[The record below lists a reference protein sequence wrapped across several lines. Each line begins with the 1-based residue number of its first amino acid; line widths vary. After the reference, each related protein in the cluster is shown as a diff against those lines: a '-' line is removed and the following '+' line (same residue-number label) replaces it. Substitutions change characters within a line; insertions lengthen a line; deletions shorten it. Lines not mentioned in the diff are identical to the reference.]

1 MSLRLTQLAAGYAHR
16 PVLHGVDLG
25 PIAPG
30 TLVAVLGPN
39 AVGKST
45 LLKAI
50 AGLRPSQGA
59 ITLGADELGALAPRQ
74 RLARVGY
81 MPQALPQPTSLVAYE
96 LMTSG
101 LRIGRPEWPARQR
114 ERAIEDVMRSLGLL
128 PLALRRLDELS
139 GGQRQMVALAQVI
152 VRMPQLMLLDE
163 PTSALDLRWQ
173 LLMLQTV
180 EALAARHG
188 LIALVALHDL
198 NLALR
203 FCQHALVLGEG
214 RVQAAGAP
222 ADVLTPELLAHVW
235 GVRARLEHCPQGRP
249 MLLADAALVPEPEPN
264 PLP

>member
-163 PTSALDLRWQ
+163 PTSALDIGHQQQALELVDRLRR
-173 LLMLQTV
+173 
-180 EALAARHG
+180 EHG
-188 LIALVALHDL
+188 LTVVSAMHDL
-198 NLALR
+198 TLAGLYADRLALLH
-203 FCQHALVLGEG
+203 QGHVVATGPAASVL
-214 RVQAAGAP
+214 R
-222 ADVLTPELLAHVW
+222 PETLSEFY
-235 GVRARLEHCPQGRP
+235 GVSVSVHHEDDGTVVV
-249 MLLADAALVPEPEPN
+249 VPRRTSA
-264 PLP
+264 